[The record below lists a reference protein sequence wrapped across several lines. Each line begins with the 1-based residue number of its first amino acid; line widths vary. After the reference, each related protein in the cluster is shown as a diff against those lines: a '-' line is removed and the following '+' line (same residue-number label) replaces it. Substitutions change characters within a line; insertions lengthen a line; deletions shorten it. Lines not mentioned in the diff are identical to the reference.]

1 MKPNGKSRVLREEVF
16 GPHVVLVPFRD
27 LDEAVRIYND
37 TEYGLAC
44 AVITEDYRKA
54 RQVLRECEFG
64 LGYHNLPIIGA
75 EVHLP
80 FGGG

>member
-16 GPHVVLVPFRD
+16 SPHVVLVPFRD

-44 AVITEDYRKA
+44 AVTHRIAWTVNHGRGIQMA
-54 RQVLRECEFG
+54 QG
-64 LGYHNLPIIGA
+64 LKA
-75 EVHLP
+75 EV
-80 FGGG
+80 G